1 MSKRIDRAIRKY
13 QASVTPE
20 AITGFKK
27 TIKARGARRLTAAE
41 IRVAFAMQLRATID
55 EEINGH

>member
-1 MSKRIDRAIRKY
+1 MSKRIDRAIAAY
-13 QASVTPE
+13 QRATTPE

-27 TIKARGARRLTAAE
+27 TIKARGATRLTAAE

-55 EEINGH
+55 EEINGR